1 VLNNEKAIPI
11 HLRCAVPGNRSSEY
25 KHLTRACGRWAGR
38 AGCSRREVKE
48 GRPRT
53 STSTG
58 AAASLLPRLR
68 ETTSRAAPTTE
79 GHSSSRR
86 LSLLLKRATMRLG
99 AASARYSSR
108 RSRQVRPKLVS
119 ASVVTSPWA

>member
-1 VLNNEKAIPI
+1 MPRSSGKIQWKGVLKNEKAIPI

-68 ETTSRAAPTTE
+68 ETTSRAVQTAE
-79 GHSSSRR
+79 KMGGNQLSRP
-86 LSLLLKRATMRLG
+86 LSELLI
-99 AASARYSSR
+99 ARHYSE
-108 RSRQVRPKLVS
+108 
-119 ASVVTSPWA
+119 